1 MVTSFGETL
10 MSVSCNGW
18 INFVAF
24 SPSCN
29 TICYGTQDCEL
40 NFADVKDVG
49 QSAGK
54 SKVKAEKLMLRT
66 NPLLNGIFLSD
77 TKFMGCGFDK
87 VPYIYTNSGN
97 EWKQTACLD
106 DGISKARS
114 TKITGNSFLDK
125 RVYFNADIKLSSA
138 VEMKETDTKHAN
150 YINCLKTFARNGD
163 TPLIMSTSDVNGYLN
178 WWDVQK
184 V

>member
-1 MVTSFGETL
+1 

-40 NFADVKDVG
+40 NFADVKDIG

-54 SKVKAEKLMLRT
+54 SKPKAEKLMLRT
-66 NPLLNGIFLSD
+66 NPLLSGIFLSE

-87 VPYIYTNSGN
+87 VPFIYS
-97 EWKQTACLD
+97 
-106 DGISKARS
+106 
-114 TKITGNSFLDK
+114 
-125 RVYFNADIKLSSA
+125 
-138 VEMKETDTKHAN
+138 
-150 YINCLKTFARNGD
+150 
-163 TPLIMSTSDVNGYLN
+163 
-178 WWDVQK
+178 
-184 V
+184 